1 MTHAL
6 QIDRLQK
13 AYGPQQVLDGVSFD
27 VPKGSIMGL
36 LGPNG
41 AGKSTLIR
49 SIMGI
54 IAPDAGSITI
64 GGQPWSR
71 EAVQRIGY
79 LPEERG
85 LYKDMKVG
93 EQAVYFAR
101 LKGMEKDAAVR
112 SLRHWF
118 ERLEVDGWW
127 NKKVTDVS
135 KGMAQKIQFI
145 CTIVHSP
152 DILILDEPLSGFD
165 PINARRIIEVIRD
178 LAAGGTSILLSTHD
192 MPSVERLCDH
202 VVLVNSGRVVLSG
215 PADELRETGW
225 NGGQEVVF
233 KGTDLAFANAL
244 GTLAHL
250 DGAEPTVNEG
260 VRKAAIRLREGTTPG
275 AVLSALQGQVEVHEF
290 IRLRPTM
297 ESLFIDA
304 VERSAVATTT
314 EQPTS

>member
-1 MTHAL
+1 
-6 QIDRLQK
+6 
-13 AYGPQQVLDGVSFD
+13 
-27 VPKGSIMGL
+27 
-36 LGPNG
+36 
-41 AGKSTLIR
+41 
-49 SIMGI
+49 
-54 IAPDAGSITI
+54 
-64 GGQPWSR
+64 
-71 EAVQRIGY
+71 
-79 LPEERG
+79 
-85 LYKDMKVG
+85 
-93 EQAVYFAR
+93 
-101 LKGMEKDAAVR
+101 
-112 SLRHWF
+112 
-118 ERLEVDGWW
+118 
-127 NKKVTDVS
+127 
-135 KGMAQKIQFI
+135 MAQKIQFI

-165 PINARRIIEVIRD
+165 PINARRIIGVIRD

-297 ESLFIDA
+297 ETLFIDA
-304 VERSAVATTT
+304 VERSAAAVTT
-314 EQPTS
+314 EQPAS

>member
-1 MTHAL
+1 MTYAL

-13 AYGPQQVLDGVSFD
+13 AYGQQQVLDGVSFD
-27 VPKGSIMGL
+27 VPQGSIMGL

-54 IAPDAGSITI
+54 IAPDAGTITI
-64 GGQPWSR
+64 GGKPWSR
-71 EAVQRIGY
+71 EAVQRLGY

-101 LKGMEKDAAVR
+101 LKGMEKDAAIR

-152 DILILDEPLSGFD
+152 DILILDEPT
-165 PINARRIIEVIRD
+165 N
-178 LAAGGTSILLSTHD
+178 
-192 MPSVERLCDH
+192 
-202 VVLVNSGRVVLSG
+202 
-215 PADELRETGW
+215 
-225 NGGQEVVF
+225 
-233 KGTDLAFANAL
+233 
-244 GTLAHL
+244 HL
-250 DGAEPTVNEG
+250 DIEG
-260 VRKAAIRLREGTTPG
+260 VQALAEGLKSYEGTIIFVSHDRWFVSELASRVIEITHEG
-275 AVLSALQGQVEVHEF
+275 LEDYHGTYEEFMRRRDGVDHLDADAVLEHAKATKRASKKK
-290 IRLRPTM
+290 TNKY
-297 ESLFIDA
+297 DA
-304 VERSAVATTT
+304 GM
-314 EQPTS
+314 